1 MLAHRLREQCSWR
14 QKHVSICHISSK
26 GMKQKEVKFGAHL
39 SLFFSYVGLTSKS
52 WDDSIHIQGGSCVL
66 IKPPWKCS
74 HIIKDSVSLR

>member
-39 SLFFSYVGLTSKS
+39 SLFFFLCRT
-52 WDDSIHIQGGSCVL
+52 DL
-66 IKPPWKCS
+66 
-74 HIIKDSVSLR
+74 